1 MSLRLHITG
10 AAGTGVSTLGE
21 ALAEA
26 LGAVHL
32 ETDTYYWEPTDPPF
46 TRPRPVPER
55 LRLIAL
61 AQAGAEGQGG
71 WVLAGSA
78 DPWGDPVLTDLALI
92 IFLRLPTPVRL
103 ARLRR
108 REAAR
113 FGDRIRPGGDM
124 HAAHRA
130 FLDWA
135 ADYDDPYAGRRS
147 LARHRNWLS
156 GQSAPVLELDGA
168 APVAA
173 MAAAVRTALPAT

>member
-1 MSLRLHITG
+1 MVYRLHITG
-10 AAGTGVSTLGE
+10 ASGTGVSTLGE
-21 ALAEA
+21 RLADA

-32 ETDTYYWEPTDPPF
+32 ETDTFYWAPTDPPF
-46 TRPRPVPER
+46 TTPRPVPER
-55 LRLIAL
+55 LRLIGQ
-61 AQAGAEGQGG
+61 AQAQAEGQGG

-78 DPWGDPVLTDLALI
+78 DPWGDPVLADLALI
-92 IFLRLPTPVRL
+92 VFLRLATPIRL

-124 HAAHRA
+124 HANHRA

-135 ADYDDPYAGRRS
+135 AGYDDPYSGRRS

-156 GQSAPVLELDGA
+156 GQTAPVLELDGA
-168 APVAA
+168 AAPETSV
-173 MAAAVRTALPAT
+173 AAVRAALAGA